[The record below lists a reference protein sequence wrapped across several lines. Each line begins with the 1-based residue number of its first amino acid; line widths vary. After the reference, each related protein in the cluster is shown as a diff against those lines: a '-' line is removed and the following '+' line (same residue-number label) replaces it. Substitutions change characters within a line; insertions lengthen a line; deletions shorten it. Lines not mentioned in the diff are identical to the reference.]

1 MMSTANERFRE
12 VRKACK
18 KNQEEWG
25 NIIGISRVGITE
37 IEAGRRN
44 VTDKHL
50 VALKNSDFPIN
61 TDWIKTGTGEM
72 FYKRTRNQELQEF
85 LNDVNREDDN
95 SFKKR
100 FFTALAKLDE
110 ADWET
115 LKKIADTLKED

>member
-1 MMSTANERFRE
+1 MSTANERFRE

-50 VALKNSDFPIN
+50 DDIKNSDFPIN

-85 LNDVNREDDN
+85 LNDVNRENDN

-110 ADWET
+110 SDWET

>member
-1 MMSTANERFRE
+1 MSTANERFRE
-12 VRKACK
+12 VRKACNK
-18 KNQEEWG
+18 TQEEWG
-25 NIIGISRVGITE
+25 NIVGITRAGITD

-100 FFTALAKLDE
+100 FFAALAKLDE
-110 ADWET
+110 SDWET